1 MGHTDKTD
9 LAAPRDQA
17 QQGLIVDHDCSAILK
32 GGIQINGETFF

>member
-17 QQGLIVDHDCSAILK
+17 QQGLTVGHDYSAILK
-32 GGIQINGETFF
+32 GGVQKNGETFF